1 MCTKRMTNPIK
12 QTAALKTAL
21 LLMRLIILQNEP
33 DCYESTEFLV
43 VCDSGNVYLEHHAL
57 DILLKKRKVLLPLR
71 CGGANP
77 FRGARIEIGR
87 IQIDKDESPLRHL
100 PLMQANH
107 GPMLGSTPSA
117 AASLAALEASRRTF
131 MRESQTASREP

>member
-43 VCDSGNVYLEHHAL
+43 VCDSGNVLLKHRAL
-57 DILLKKRKVLLPLR
+57 DIHLKKQKALLPLR
-71 CGGANP
+71 YGGANP
-77 FRGARIEIGR
+77 S
-87 IQIDKDESPLRHL
+87 K
-100 PLMQANH
+100 
-107 GPMLGSTPSA
+107 GP
-117 AASLAALEASRRTF
+117 ASRLDAF
-131 MRESQTASREP
+131 K